1 MAYASPSS
9 GFFVLYGLVL
19 SCLAAIALPSAHVV
33 VGQFGDEA
41 SGALVDGELPEVVG
55 VQPPM
60 ETTAEE
66 DVALGDPVFI
76 DTMTHM
82 ATMMAP
88 EPASGD
94 DDGEFEL
101 ATARGRWGRRWGGR
115 GWGYGG
121 YGGVSSTTNIITMPA
136 PPPPPPAPPAMIV
149 SAAYQTAAAQQM
161 QTLTAQQQGVAA
173 ASTAAAARNCE
184 WGPWSA
190 WGSCSGAPGQEGLRY
205 RSRVKLVQESNG
217 GTCAGTAEQ
226 AQRCISGTRTL

>member
-60 ETTAEE
+60 ATTAEG

-88 EPASGD
+88 SGQDPRSEVDWSDARRGLGASAPRGGD
-94 DDGEFEL
+94 VDGGW
-101 ATARGRWGRRWGGR
+101 RGKRRKKR
-115 GWGYGG
+115 
-121 YGGVSSTTNIITMPA
+121 
-136 PPPPPPAPPAMIV
+136 
-149 SAAYQTAAAQQM
+149 
-161 QTLTAQQQGVAA
+161 
-173 ASTAAAARNCE
+173 R
-184 WGPWSA
+184 
-190 WGSCSGAPGQEGLRY
+190 
-205 RSRVKLVQESNG
+205 
-217 GTCAGTAEQ
+217 
-226 AQRCISGTRTL
+226 